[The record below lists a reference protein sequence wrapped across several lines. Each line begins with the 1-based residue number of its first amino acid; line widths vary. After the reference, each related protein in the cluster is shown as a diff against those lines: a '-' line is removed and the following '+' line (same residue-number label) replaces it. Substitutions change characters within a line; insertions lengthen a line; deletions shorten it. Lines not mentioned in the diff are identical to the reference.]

1 MIIINAKFAVC
12 QFNLSFWK
20 FFKYFDFK
28 IASITSGSEKVERE
42 CHTTLKKKK
51 KARQNYNLIWYIIY
65 KHWLH
70 NNLIIF
76 I

>member
-1 MIIINAKFAVC
+1 MIIINAKFAVS

-28 IASITSGSEKVERE
+28 IACITSGPEKVERE
-42 CHTTLKKKK
+42 CHTTLKKK